1 MDSNKSNLLKMIA
14 VFAGFF
20 ILFYSST
27 YDFLNYVLG
36 YLLVFGLPMLIIGW
50 VYTRYYLKKNQF
62 QLIYIFRYFQPLSKQ
77 RIQILNDKFLYYTK
91 LSNTD
96 KAIFEK
102 HVNHFL
108 INKRFVSEDYVEITE
123 EMKVLIAATAI
134 QILFGRDGFYL
145 AEFSSIR
152 IVDSEDVDVKRIKI
166 YHQLEIPWK
175 AFAQGYESM
184 VDGYNPGIKIMALAL
199 SLEKQ
204 LSEGSIFNFSSNTAF
219 NKLYKSQA
227 EKYIASGKSKYKTY
241 DQVDRNEYFSVAVE
255 YFFERPEHFYVNQPA
270 MYMALSK
277 LLKQDPLGNYIYN
290 KKKK

>member
-20 ILFYSST
+20 ILFYSSS
-27 YDFLNYVLG
+27 YNFIHYVFG
-36 YLLVFGLPMLIIGW
+36 YLLVFGLPIVIT
-50 VYTRYYLKKNQF
+50 VSAYTSYYLRKNQF
-62 QLIYIFRYFQPLSKQ
+62 QLFKIFSYFKPLNHA
-77 RIQILNDKFLYYTK
+77 RIQILENQFEYYKK
-91 LSNTD
+91 LSNDD
-96 KAIFEK
+96 KLRFQR

-108 INKRFVSEDYVEITE
+108 INKKFVSEDYVEITE

-145 AEFSSIR
+145 SEFYSIR
-152 IVDSEDVDVKRIKI
+152 ILDSEVVDVKSIKI
-166 YHQLEIPWK
+166 YRQLDIPWK
-175 AFAQGYESM
+175 AFSQGYESM

-204 LSEGSIFNFSSNTAF
+204 LNESSIFNFSSNTAF

-227 EKYIASGKSKYKTY
+227 EKYIASGKSKYKNY
-241 DQVDRNEYFSVAVE
+241 DQVDRSEYFAVAVE

-277 LLKQDPLGNYIYN
+277 LLRQDPLGNYIY
-290 KKKK
+290 KRI